1 MSDQNNLATNIV
13 NVLRMGIPPQKGV
26 EQYSVGNEKLIE
38 GIKKFHLTGMSN
50 HGIIRFVSGS
60 WGSGKTHFFRLLR
73 EIALQNNCLV
83 SNVELDVNSA
93 AMNKFQS
100 IFSAIIR
107 MVATPS
113 YYEEDKIDI
122 VPFGMVIKESLAWL
136 ATGRHEAKYVN
147 VPYEKYQKAV
157 EILMADH
164 SIDIDFKKMVDNYW
178 KTFIIDSPDESVVEK
193 TRGEILQWFCGEGS
207 IGFYRKNFNINKLIT
222 KENAKIMLQSLA
234 GFVRLSGYRGL
245 IILFDEAEQAFS
257 IMRQSVLRDA
267 HNNLLSLINNI
278 ENVPGLFLIYATVP
292 EFYSDPK
299 YGIIRYG
306 ALSGRIGQP
315 DPNRFPRA
323 LDKIWNFDAVQTEL
337 NDYQEVALKIK
348 NIYLTAYPETE
359 NILPNDVEVK
369 KRVEEL
375 HKKHSPYAG
384 IKFWR
389 LLVSSMVED
398 FDNHAEGIVKS
409 SDKLYYDVMER
420 LKNE

>member
-164 SIDIDFKKMVDNYW
+164 SIDIDLKKW
-178 KTFIIDSPDESVVEK
+178 
-193 TRGEILQWFCGEGS
+193 
-207 IGFYRKNFNINKLIT
+207 
-222 KENAKIMLQSLA
+222 
-234 GFVRLSGYRGL
+234 L
-245 IILFDEAEQAFS
+245 II
-257 IMRQSVLRDA
+257 IGK
-267 HNNLLSLINNI
+267 LLL
-278 ENVPGLFLIYATVP
+278 
-292 EFYSDPK
+292 
-299 YGIIRYG
+299 
-306 ALSGRIGQP
+306 
-315 DPNRFPRA
+315 
-323 LDKIWNFDAVQTEL
+323 
-337 NDYQEVALKIK
+337 
-348 NIYLTAYPETE
+348 
-359 NILPNDVEVK
+359 
-369 KRVEEL
+369 
-375 HKKHSPYAG
+375 
-384 IKFWR
+384 
-389 LLVSSMVED
+389 
-398 FDNHAEGIVKS
+398 
-409 SDKLYYDVMER
+409 
-420 LKNE
+420 